1 MIHLH
6 TRSSYSLLESPLRIE
21 SIIALAKEAGQSAV
35 ALTDHTTMYG
45 TIAFIQAAKEAGLKP
60 IVGLEFDVLYQ
71 NQRISLLALA
81 KNTQGLQ
88 ALFQISTLLC
98 NGAKW
103 IEETIG
109 DLKKNQE
116 SNLNSQ
122 KESEGK
128 ETMALLTYEEK
139 SSSTSQKDSI
149 LSFEEFLSLSRDL
162 IVFNAGGD
170 NAFEELA
177 KSDEDFV
184 RAFFQ
189 ELQQNGATVA
199 VAISLQDSPVF
210 ATTHLRRIAL
220 KEQLMAIALS
230 RIEYERPK
238 DVELLTL
245 LKAIGQNKRLEDPSL
260 DVRKGRY
267 WRTEKEME
275 FLYSPFELQNTDSIA
290 SLVEEYDLPKA
301 SLPIYPNK
309 ANCSSAIYLKN
320 LCVAGLQKRL
330 NGLPCDKDTQQLYI
344 QRLYHELDVILS
356 MGFADYF
363 LIVWDFIK
371 EARHRHILAGPGRGS
386 AAGSLVAWC
395 LGITHIDPV
404 ANHLLFERFLN
415 PARISM
421 PDIDVDFPDTRR
433 GEIIDYVQDK
443 YHRGH
448 AAHIVTFA
456 RFKAKLALRDV
467 AHALGLPMRNV
478 ENMISLL
485 PPNLSLQEAYH
496 TIPSFASRIE
506 SEKVFQRLFALALS
520 IENLPRHPS
529 IHAGGIVLAKDP
541 IVFQAPLIDLEEN
554 LPVVQFSMDYL
565 EAIGLIKF
573 DFLAVRNLSTLAAMV
588 QEIKN
593 ETGQEIDLLQLPKD
607 DPQVYALLCQG
618 DTLGIFQLES
628 AGIRQLV
635 MRYQPRCFEDI
646 AAILALYRPGPM
658 KNIDVFLEAR
668 FSPQKRKSL
677 HPLLGPLLAETGG
690 IFVYQEQIME
700 ASRLLGGFSL
710 SQADSLRKAMSKKQG
725 DVMESWRQQFVLG
738 AKEKGLEEAQAQSL
752 FEVMEQFAQYGFNK
766 SHSYAYG
773 LIVYQMTWIK
783 ARYPLAFYLCN
794 LNAAIGSGSKLQA
807 FLKECTGRKIA
818 LLPLSLNH
826 SSDQFV
832 LENKALRLP
841 LSMVKAVSLQT
852 VRKIIEERRTHG
864 PFENPT
870 LSIVRLFKVDLTI
883 GQVRNL
889 IRVGA
894 LDELGIERESL
905 EASLEEIH
913 RLASLVE
920 INPQTNLW
928 DFRGVSEPTLQR
940 RPSDPLLRLQYEKE
954 LLGLYWTRHPANL
967 LRQQNPLLCSI
978 QDVLE
983 RMGPIQS
990 VGVVHSI
997 HPYKNKKG
1005 QQMAFAVLSD
1015 ETGDIDLAFMPWI
1028 YEKILPW
1035 LKENQ
1040 LIWIQGNKT
1049 RPKSILVNDLR
1060 PVLIHSKPQE
1070 KR

>member
-1 MIHLH
+1 MWSGGKS
-6 TRSSYSLLESPLRIE
+6 RDRIKGLP
-21 SIIALAKEAGQSAV
+21 I
-35 ALTDHTTMYG
+35 
-45 TIAFIQAAKEAGLKP
+45 TI
-60 IVGLEFDVLYQ
+60 

-88 ALFQISTLLC
+88 VLFQISTLLC
-98 NGAKW
+98 KGAKW
-103 IEETIG
+103 IEEVRV
-109 DLKKNQE
+109 DLKKDQG
-116 SNLNSQ
+116 SDLVPQ
-122 KESEGK
+122 KELKGK
-128 ETMALLTYEEK
+128 EKAFESIHEEK
-139 SSSTSQKDSI
+139 SASIFSSQKNPI
-149 LSFEEFLSLSRDL
+149 LPFEEFLSLSKDL

-177 KSDEDFV
+177 ISDEDFV
-184 RAFFQ
+184 RTFFQ
-189 ELQQNGATVA
+189 ALQQNGATVA

-210 ATTHLRRIAL
+210 ATTHLRSIAT

-230 RIEYERPK
+230 RIEYKRPK

-245 LKAIGQNKRLEDPSL
+245 LKAIAQNKRLEDPSL

-267 WRTEKEME
+267 WRMPTEME
-275 FLYSPFELQNTDSIA
+275 SLYSSPELQNTEVIA
-290 SLVEEYDLPKA
+290 NLVEEYELPKA
-301 SLPIYPNK
+301 SLPVYPNK
-309 ANCSSAIYLKN
+309 VDCSSAIYLKK
-320 LCVAGLQKRL
+320 LCLAGLQKRL
-330 NGLPCDKDTQQLYI
+330 SSLVLDKETQQIYI
-344 QRLYHELDVILS
+344 HRLYYELDVILS
-356 MGFADYF
+356 MGFEDYF

-371 EARHRHILAGPGRGS
+371 EARHRQILAGPGRGS

-443 YHRGH
+443 YHLGH

-467 AHALGLPMRNV
+467 AHALGLPMRQV
-478 ENMISLL
+478 ETLISLL
-485 PPNLSLQEAYH
+485 PTNLSLQEAYY
-496 TIPSFASRIE
+496 TIPSFASRIDNDK
-506 SEKVFQRLFALALS
+506 SLQRLFELALS

-541 IVFQAPLIDLEEN
+541 IVFQAPLINLEEN
-554 LPVVQFSMDYL
+554 LPVVQFSMDHL
-565 EAIGLIKF
+565 EALGLIKF

-593 ETGQEIDLLQLPKD
+593 ETGQEIDLLQLSKD
-607 DPQVYALLCQG
+607 DPLVYTLLCQG

-628 AGIRQLV
+628 TGIRNLV
-635 MRYQPRCFEDI
+635 RRYQPRCFEDI

-668 FSPQKRKSL
+668 FSPKKRKSL
-677 HPLLGPLLAETGG
+677 HPLLDPILAETGG

-725 DVMESWRQQFVLG
+725 DVMESWRQQFVQG
-738 AKEKGLEEAQAQSL
+738 AKEKGLEEFQAQAI
-752 FEVMEQFAQYGFNK
+752 FEIMEQFAQYGFNK

-794 LNAAIGSGSKLQA
+794 LNAAIGAGTKLQA
-807 FLKECTGRKIA
+807 FLKECAGRKID
-818 LLPLSLNH
+818 LLPLSLNY
-826 SSDQFV
+826 SSERFV
-832 LENKALRLP
+832 LEKGALRLP
-841 LSMVKAVSLQT
+841 LSIIKGINIQT
-852 VRKIIEERRTHG
+852 VGKIMEERSAHG
-864 PFENPT
+864 SFESPT
-870 LSIVRLFKVDLTI
+870 LSIVRLFKASLTI

-894 LDELGIERESL
+894 LDELGVERESL

-928 DFRGVSEPTLQR
+928 DFRGVSEPTLQTR
-940 RPSDPLLRLQYEKE
+940 SSNPLLRLQYEKE
-954 LLGLYWTRHPANL
+954 LLGMYWTRHPANL
-967 LRQQNPLLCSI
+967 LRHQNPLLSPI
-978 QDVLE
+978 QNLLE
-983 RMGPIQS
+983 RQGNVQT
-990 VGVVHSI
+990 VGIVHGI

-1005 QQMAFAVLSD
+1005 QQMAFAILSD

-1049 RPKSILVNDLR
+1049 RPKSILVNDIR
-1060 PVLIHSKPQE
+1060 PVVMQSEFQE
-1070 KR
+1070 KG